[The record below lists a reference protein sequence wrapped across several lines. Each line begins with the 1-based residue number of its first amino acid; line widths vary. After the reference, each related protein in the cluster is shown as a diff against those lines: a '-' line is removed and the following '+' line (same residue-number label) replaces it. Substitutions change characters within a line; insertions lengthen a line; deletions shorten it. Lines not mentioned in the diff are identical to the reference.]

1 MSRAV
6 FRAVPSPR
14 FLYPS
19 LSTPAWLLP
28 SRRAMSSNSSIART
42 KSLDHLVLTVK
53 DLDATVRFYESVLG
67 MKHTSFASGGQERHA
82 LVFGAQKINL
92 HVSGREFEPKA
103 QNVQPGSGD
112 LCFLVEDGV
121 DDVARRLH
129 EAGVEVLEGGGVV
142 SRTGAKAK
150 LRSVYIR
157 DPDGNLVEL
166 SNETS

>member
-1 MSRAV
+1 
-6 FRAVPSPR
+6 
-14 FLYPS
+14 
-19 LSTPAWLLP
+19 
-28 SRRAMSSNSSIART
+28 MSSNSSIART

-53 DLDATVRFYESVLG
+53 DLDATVQFYESVLG

-157 DPDGNLVEL
+157 DPDGNLVE
-166 SNETS
+166 